1 VTNLGAAVAVVCL
14 NGGRAQPVPGTW
26 SASLEWLVARL
37 APRLPQLSFVEL
49 RYRIKSWQQLDGC
62 VADARAAIDAAG
74 ASRIVLLGFSMGG
87 AVAVRVAGDPRAEGI
102 VGLAPWL
109 PDRLDLASVRGKR
122 FDILHGSLD
131 RAFPGV
137 PGVGPELSRRGFDR
151 ALAAG
156 AVGGYTLIRGAV
168 HGTALRA
175 PSGRLVPLP
184 RASTWA
190 RLTELRLAGYRPS

>member
-1 VTNLGAAVAVVCL
+1 M
-14 NGGRAQPVPGTW
+14 PGTW

-37 APRLPQLSFVEL
+37 APRLPQLSFLEL
-49 RYRIKSWQQLDGC
+49 RYRVKSWQQLDGC

-74 ASRIVLLGFSMGG
+74 AGRIVLLGFSMGG
-87 AVAVRVAGDPRAEGI
+87 AVAVRAAGDPRVEAL

-109 PDRLDLASVRGKR
+109 PARLDLAGLRGKR
-122 FDILHGSLD
+122 FDVLHGSLD

-137 PGVGPELSRRGFDR
+137 PGVNPELSRRGFDG

-156 AVGGYTLIRGAV
+156 AVGSYTLIRGAV

-190 RLTELRLAGYRPS
+190 RLAELRLAAALEA